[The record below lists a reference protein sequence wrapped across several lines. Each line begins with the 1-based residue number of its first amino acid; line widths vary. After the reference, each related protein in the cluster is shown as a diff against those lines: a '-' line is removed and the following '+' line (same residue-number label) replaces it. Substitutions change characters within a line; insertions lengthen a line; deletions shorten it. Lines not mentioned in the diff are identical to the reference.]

1 MSNLYRE
8 EILEH
13 YREPQNFGKLSFFD
27 VSSKQ
32 LNPFCGDE
40 VEIFI
45 KFTMKRFYRRVL
57 ADTPRRCT
65 VRCTVGEIGFAGKGC
80 AISIASASM
89 LTEYAKGKPKNQLTK
104 FSEEDMLL
112 LLNIEVS
119 ETRKKCALLGW
130 AVLKDCLYAKI

>member
-1 MSNLYRE
+1 MNHIYRE

-13 YREPQNFGKLSFFD
+13 YREPQNFGKLSSFD

-45 KFTMKRFYRRVL
+45 KFTMKRSYRHVL
-57 ADTPRRCT
+57 ADTPR
-65 VRCTVGEIGFAGKGC
+65 RCTVGEIGFAGKGC
-80 AISIASASM
+80 AISIASTSI
-89 LTEYAKGKPKNQLTK
+89 LTEFVKGKQKSVLTK
-104 FSEEDMLL
+104 FSEEDMLS